1 MNSRPMT
8 IDDLRRVLREGAGAE
23 EGIDLD
29 GDILDTSFESLG
41 YDSLA
46 LLETTSRIA
55 NEYGVKLS
63 DDAATSARTPRE
75 LLELVNVGSGGV
87 VVGGGADADRLL

>member
-1 MNSRPMT
+1 MT